1 MSTETPVRD
10 TPQLPCIHPASPT
23 THKGLQPTILE
34 RPCRVWIHIRTPI
47 SPVPIRIP
55 RRGARLST
63 SPARLAL
70 HDHLGVRPRLT
81 ASLTRT
87 PLPST
92 ARPRR
97 TTTPTR
103 RLPRADLLPA
113 RARTRHSLIPAL
125 NRRPKPRPPCPR
137 PCPPLRTRLRRPGK
151 GRCTP
156 APTPWILPAPRRR
169 LTIFLRGI
177 RGKRPS
183 PSPPRLCLSV
193 ILPLRVPRS
202 TLPRNTSQWLSSP
215 LRRSAV
221 PRA

>member
-1 MSTETPVRD
+1 M
-10 TPQLPCIHPASPT
+10 LG
-23 THKGLQPTILE
+23 GLQRQL
-34 RPCRVWIHIRTPI
+34 IHIRMPITRVPTCTHQRGVRHSTRRALLELHVLLKGLPRPTAFLMHTPH
-47 SPVPIRIP
+47 
-55 RRGARLST
+55 LST
-63 SPARLAL
+63 IQL
-70 HDHLGVRPRLT
+70 RP
-81 ASLTRT
+81 
-87 PLPST
+87 
-92 ARPRR
+92 

-103 RLPRADLLPA
+103 RPPRADLLPA